1 MSSENENIC
10 DLCKLCGN
18 PLYHGPIFECNCIR
32 NAEYTIKKAI
42 IFDTD
47 AKFCFGKA
55 LKQYINA
62 IDYFVKSLRY
72 IKDPLIKQNIRQKV
86 DTYVSRADQIQKIL
100 DPNPKEN
107 DEKKEN
113 DETKYKICKT
123 CGSSWNSCPEDYDD
137 EIEKRLIRL
146 ATEDCLGCTLNRNI
160 RK

>member
-1 MSSENENIC
+1 MSSENEKI
-10 DLCKLCGN
+10 CKLCGN

-32 NAEYTIKKAI
+32 NAEYTIEKAI
-42 IFDTD
+42 RFDTS

-72 IKDPLIKQNIRQKV
+72 IKNPLIKQNIRQKV
-86 DTYVSRADQIQKIL
+86 DTYVSRAEQIQKIL
-100 DPNPKEN
+100 DPNPK
-107 DEKKEN
+107 EKKEN

-123 CGSSWNSCPEDYDD
+123 CGCSWNPCSEDYDD
-137 EIEKRLIRL
+137 ELERRLVCL
-146 ATEDCLGCTLNRNI
+146 LVEDCLGCVLNRNI